1 MHSVNSL
8 LLNYRAGCPFAK
20 VHWLAWAAWAN
31 PPIRFPLHLC
41 WARLAWVCT
50 TSQPSNF
57 CIIFCTCR
65 LAAECNA
72 GAAVIRRCAV
82 RPEYTVLASHHKLN
96 THSHT
101 WRCSRPWKK
110 KDWPFFQK
118 PFQSFQTNALLF
130 NSCKVI
136 HEIRNV
142 ISCELDLFCLKCN
155 ISIQ

>member
-110 KDWPFFQK
+110 KDWSFFPKTLSKLPNEYFTIQFLQSNTWNQK
-118 PFQSFQTNALLF
+118 CYQLRIGFVLSE
-130 NSCKVI
+130 V
-136 HEIRNV
+136 
-142 ISCELDLFCLKCN
+142 
-155 ISIQ
+155 